1 MIPRLSNY
9 ACFNAV
15 SSKHRRGSKT
25 SQPWKPRIKQLQPL
39 LNVLMLVLIPSPE
52 FRPFES

>member
-9 ACFNAV
+9 ACFNAA

-52 FRPFES
+52 FRPFEA